1 MPDTLKIL
9 LTKAIQQTPS
19 ADNSQPWHIA
29 WQDSTLT
36 LTYDTKRVADKTFPA
51 NSPAILLSMGAA
63 LENLKQVTAITNTDV
78 QIELSSQ
85 IDTNLPCYFKA
96 HFQQADLSKEI
107 QADLSAVFNRHT
119 NRLPFS
125 SDPISDDILTALNK
139 LTDGKAKIRI
149 ITEKKDI
156 KRIAY
161 LVRKASEIRF
171 KTREVNEWLGK
182 SLRFGSEVENTKDGL
197 DIATLD
203 LPPGGGYFLRLISNW
218 KIMRVLNFFGT
229 HITMSFIDSAPV
241 KNAPAL
247 VAITAS
253 SNSMEAGQLME
264 KVWIELNSKDI
275 AVHPY
280 YVICDQ
286 LHRRKMKIIPTGLE
300 KKADFIATEV
310 QDFFQFKGDEKLE
323 MLFRIGVP
331 KKTAI
336 RSKRLPFSKFC
347 TGL

>member
-1 MPDTLKIL
+1 MPDTLKII
-9 LTKAIQQTPS
+9 LTKAIQQSPS
-19 ADNSQPWHIA
+19 ADNSQPWHIT
-29 WQDSTLT
+29 WQDSTLI

-85 IDTNLPCYFKA
+85 IDTSLPYYFKA
-96 HFQQADLSKEI
+96 HFQQADLNRQI

-119 NRLPFS
+119 NRLSFS
-125 SDPISDDILTALNK
+125 PEPISDDVLIALNK
-139 LTDGKAKIRI
+139 FTAGKAKIRI
-149 ITEKKDI
+149 ITEKKDL
-156 KRIAY
+156 KHMAY
-161 LVRKASEIRF
+161 LVKKASEIRF

-182 SLRFGSEVENTKDGL
+182 SLRFGSEAGKTKDGL

-218 KIMRVLNFFGT
+218 KIMRVLNLFGT
-229 HITMSFIDSAPV
+229 HITMSLIDSAPV
-241 KNAPAL
+241 KHAPAL

-253 SNSMEAGQLME
+253 SNIMEAGQLME
-264 KVWIELNSKDI
+264 KVWIELNSKGI

-300 KKADFIATEV
+300 KKADLIASEV
-310 QDFFQFKGDEKLE
+310 QDFFQFKEDETLE
-323 MLFRIGVP
+323 MLLRIGAP

-336 RSKRLPFSKFC
+336 HSKRLPLSKLC